1 MFCSMTFF
9 LSLYN
14 FWQLLGM
21 DLSGFAE
28 PTIATIVPTASSTSR
43 VEYISSTSRIF
54 VKFEDSSSSTFSR
67 KCASQWLNSSVS
79 TLFVFFSFYDFFVLY
94 VRYLRAPSTPWMSG
108 KPQAWARRQ
117 QSEATFPNPLRSLQ
131 ISCRHWRPALASPDP
146 LDQIAFLKDVS
157 LQ

>member
-79 TLFVFFSFYDFFVLY
+79 TLFVFFSFYYFFVLY

-108 KPQAWARRQ
+108 KPQAWACRQ

-131 ISCRHWRPALASPDP
+131 ISCRHWRPALAFPDP
-146 LDQIAFLKDVS
+146 LGQIAFLKDVS